1 MLTFLFAFFF
11 LFSFSPAL
19 AGNNVT
25 VTCDSTDCSV
35 SPALPIFYETNIYPG
50 YSVSQTVTFANRRD
64 DACDLVMTTKAD
76 EANSSILAEKITIT
90 IDGTPHLLT
99 DLFTQ
104 TISLGTLAAASQRQ
118 SPWVSTF
125 DVSADNRYQNLRQVF
140 DVDFN
145 FTCAPASFEVILNEI
160 MANPPSGD
168 EWVEIRNPNNFSIT
182 LSEWQIDDIASGGC
196 ASRPL
201 NATIPANGFY
211 VYHYSS
217 SCLNN
222 DGDTVRLI
230 NNFGVEVDTRSYASA
245 TTAYSYSRQSDSSW
259 CNAVSTENSANNACY
274 VVPSNG
280 GDGGGGVG
288 GASTSQVCSDSKP
301 ASPANLTATVLANS
315 DVLLN
320 WNHVPQYSSYLVAY
334 GLAPGVYLY
343 GNPNVGSSNTYTVG
357 SLVPGA
363 RYCFVVRAQNGCT
376 PGDFSNEV
384 CVNAASTIVVPT
396 GSPAPG
402 FTEEVLG
409 EETTTPP
416 VSEVAG
422 EIAGS
427 TDLCSRRWLPILFL
441 LAGIINFL
449 YFRSFGRHAVS
460 ALPFIISLLALVIDS
475 ILMKNRCCLVAN
487 WFCRLTWLWS
497 LLSFLLPAVWR
508 RKN

>member
-1 MLTFLFAFFF
+1 MLTFLFALFF
-11 LFSFSPAL
+11 LFSFSPVL

-118 SPWVSTF
+118 SPWVSAF

-145 FTCAPASFEVILNEI
+145 FTCTPSLSGIILNEI
-160 MANPPSGD
+160 MPNPSSGS
-168 EWVEIRNPNNFSIT
+168 EWVEIYNANNFPVTLTNWDVGRSSSGIRHIDPSI
-182 LSEWQIDDIASGGC
+182 
-196 ASRPL
+196 
-201 NATIPANGFY
+201 TIPANSYATFETNDFFSNTSGLGRLIDQNDIE
-211 VYHYSS
+211 VNRSSLYSS
-217 SCLNN
+217 PSNTL
-222 DGDTVRLI
+222 
-230 NNFGVEVDTRSYASA
+230 SW
-245 TTAYSYSRQSDSSW
+245 SRQSDSSW
-259 CNAVSTENSANNACY
+259 CQAVPTKNSPNNACY
-274 VVPSNG
+274 VAPSNG
-280 GDGGGGVG
+280 GDGGGGGVG

-301 ASPANLTATVLANS
+301 ASSANLTATVLANS

-334 GLAPGVYLY
+334 GLNPGVYLY

-384 CVNAASTIVVPT
+384 CVNAASAIIVPT

-416 VSEVAG
+416 VGEVAG